1 MKVMKTLGQNIK
13 FLKISDQNIGQEGK
27 VVAVESD
34 KHNIGSNTNQTSTD
48 RPNINLWF
56 IISLYIHK

>member
-1 MKVMKTLGQNIK
+1 MKVMKILGQNIK
-13 FLKISDQNIGQEGK
+13 LVKISDQNIGQEGK

-48 RPNINLWF
+48 RPNINL
-56 IISLYIHK
+56 